1 MNILFSSDDN
11 YARHLGV
18 AIDSLLLHNIDVP
31 KIRLFIIDNHISQLN
46 IDKLESVVN
55 SFKNSEIFFIPFE
68 SYVKKLSLNLAWP
81 ISLSSYARLFVGEML
96 PADVERVLYMDCD
109 IVVKGSLLKLWNWD
123 LGDNCLGAIQDTIPA
138 RTKASVGLSPTQ
150 PYFNAGVLLIDLKRW
165 RQNKV
170 GERCLAFIDS
180 HAGRVSHHDQGVLNG
195 VLMGQWARLPLK
207 YNVMTVHYMMSQN
220 KIRKFYKDDAT
231 FYDSYETE
239 DAIKK
244 PVILHFTPSFTVR
257 PWEKNCSHPFR
268 DDYKGLYL
276 SLPWKDVPF
285 SRSNDPWYVRLL
297 NLRYRFFPI

>member
-55 SFKNSEIFFIPFE
+55 SFKNSEIIFIPFE

>member
-55 SFKNSEIFFIPFE
+55 SFKNSEIFYIPFE

-109 IVVKGSLLKLWNWD
+109 IVVKGSLLKLWNWN

-231 FYDSYETE
+231 FYDSKETE

-244 PVILHFTPSFTVR
+244 PIILHFTPSFTVR